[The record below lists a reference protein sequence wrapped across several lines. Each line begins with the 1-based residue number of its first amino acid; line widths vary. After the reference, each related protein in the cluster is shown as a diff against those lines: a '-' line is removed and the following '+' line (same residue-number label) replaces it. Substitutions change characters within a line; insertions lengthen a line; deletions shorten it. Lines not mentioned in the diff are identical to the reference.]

1 MISGKIG
8 ADGWTGRD
16 GTGGES
22 KVLQEVLADLKII
35 TSNFVGQLWPSDDDD
50 DDNDHWWD
58 FEIPSIIIA
67 EKNHYDESIPPS
79 QCGN

>member
-1 MISGKIG
+1 MS
-8 ADGWTGRD
+8 
-16 GTGGES
+16 
-22 KVLQEVLADLKII
+22 QKII

-67 EKNHYDESIPPS
+67 EKNHMMRVYLQANVVIDDDDIDIF
-79 QCGN
+79 